1 MIQFYVLALVFML
14 YGAAVLLAD
23 EYGEKVNILLR
34 IKETYS
40 ISQTFSIVLIVL
52 TAVVGILKLISP
64 ISPGPVVIGDFLPA
78 INLISLAV
86 FFAFDLAKK
95 QKKPDGDQG
104 NSSDSEDVFA
114 DSNPISKVQTFY
126 YKNKKILGFT
136 TLGIA
141 LFHFLFPGAVLL

>member
-40 ISQTFSIVLIVL
+40 INQTFSIVLIVL

-64 ISPGPVVIGDFLPA
+64 TSPGPVVIGDFLPA
-78 INLISLAV
+78 INLIALAV
-86 FFAFDLAKK
+86 FFTFDLARK
-95 QKKPDGDQG
+95 QKKSDDEHG
-104 NSSDSEDVFA
+104 NVSENDDVFA
-114 DSNPISKVQTFY
+114 DSDPISKVQSFY
-126 YKNKKILGFT
+126 YKNKKILGFA